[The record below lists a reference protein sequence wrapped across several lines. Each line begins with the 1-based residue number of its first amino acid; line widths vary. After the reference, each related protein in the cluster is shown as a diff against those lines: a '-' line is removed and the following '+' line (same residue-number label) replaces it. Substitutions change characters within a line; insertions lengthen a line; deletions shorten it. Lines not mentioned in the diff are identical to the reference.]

1 MVKAKDGFYIR
12 VLGFM
17 GTDLIYGEAR
27 KEDIVKD
34 VTGNYIFPM
43 GQVTIQDERGNVIR
57 EFSYEEQNKYVV
69 SIAIEDN
76 RISLNCVQKA
86 EDGGYTEATPEPITN
101 NAAETVEKIAL
112 ETRSLGV
119 KKREY
124 YFNLTENRGE
134 DQMQRLMPRQVLFEG
149 SRNLK
154 LEEDGRD
161 PRYFVYAYDGTFAG
175 AYELVNEAVR
185 EAYAQMGVV
194 VDSSQD
200 YIWRRGGRRTRTEIP
215 ALENPQQRPEAS
227 GMQAAIEIL
236 LSNENNYLDTTRELE
251 EGRTPYEILS
261 EHLDGRVL
269 DLSGCSVAMVLY
281 YVSQG
286 YPVLA
291 LNGAAETELITG
303 YDPQNVIFMNPLTGE
318 TYRRGMNDSTQLFE
332 ELGNLFIVCLPAK
345 NQ

>member
-134 DQMQRLMPRQVLFEG
+134 DQMQRLMP
-149 SRNLK
+149 
-154 LEEDGRD
+154 
-161 PRYFVYAYDGTFAG
+161 
-175 AYELVNEAVR
+175 
-185 EAYAQMGVV
+185 
-194 VDSSQD
+194 
-200 YIWRRGGRRTRTEIP
+200 I
-215 ALENPQQRPEAS
+215 
-227 GMQAAIEIL
+227 
-236 LSNENNYLDTTRELE
+236 
-251 EGRTPYEILS
+251 
-261 EHLDGRVL
+261 
-269 DLSGCSVAMVLY
+269 
-281 YVSQG
+281 
-286 YPVLA
+286 
-291 LNGAAETELITG
+291 
-303 YDPQNVIFMNPLTGE
+303 
-318 TYRRGMNDSTQLFE
+318 
-332 ELGNLFIVCLPAK
+332 
-345 NQ
+345 